1 MMIVAERLN
10 PKTGEWEE
18 YEIDDS
24 LLTPLAEQEEVDNE
38 ED

>member
-18 YEIDDS
+18 YEEDDS
-24 LLTPLAEQEEVDNE
+24 LLTPLAEQEELENE
-38 ED
+38 MH